1 MHTPDQMVTW
11 NAGLT
16 APEKLSPGAGGY
28 NLSGVLRRSA
38 GFGLAILLAGALT
51 GSAAAQSQRLIFPGD
66 VARFEFPLAS
76 PRTSAMVGRILDVS
90 RGESLFGA
98 EWEAEPALGEVWPLV
113 AISRGKVP
121 VTLHLGTEVYARFS
135 LADKSSALI
144 SDDWQVNG
152 VLTADYRRWRLAF
165 EAYHESS
172 HLGDEYR
179 DRFPTVTRV
188 NWSREIVGLW
198 AGYVVGDVEFRGNLS
213 YAAIDAVNVGRGGA
227 SLAVDYVGRRGGF
240 LGKHLQPVLA
250 GFADA
255 QEYTDWQVTWSGRA
269 GVRLPDG
276 VGRRGMALL
285 LDFLDGTSPQ
295 RQFYLSRT
303 RYAGIEVRFDL

>member
-1 MHTPDQMVTW
+1 MAKPRNQPSTGHANRINGVSWSCIMSMSSWRAGSRRTAATGSESPGARTSENNATTGSLHTPDQMVTW
-11 NAGLT
+11 NAGST

-38 GFGLAILLAGALT
+38 GFGLAIVLAGALT
-51 GSAAAQSQRLIFPGD
+51 GPATAQSQRLIFPGD

-198 AGYVVGDVEFRGNLS
+198 AAYVVADVIEQTLV
-213 YAAIDAVNVGRGGA
+213 A
-227 SLAVDYVGRRGGF
+227 L
-240 LGKHLQPVLA
+240 LA
-250 GFADA
+250 GGNCLLIGVPG
-255 QEYTDWQVTWSGRA
+255 QERH
-269 GVRLPDG
+269 
-276 VGRRGMALL
+276 
-285 LDFLDGTSPQ
+285 Q
-295 RQFYLSRT
+295 R
-303 RYAGIEVRFDL
+303 